1 MPEQTA
7 VQRDLKLRP
16 FLCGAAQGLIQ
27 RIGVYL
33 LVQRAGDTKT
43 RGSRWD
49 AVAKNTLAT
58 LSTLYQESDMNMV
71 LSFVAVRERLPSGN
85 SYFFTGYSPLK

>member
-16 FLCGAAQGLIQ
+16 FLCGAAQGLVQ
-27 RIGVYL
+27 RIGVDL
-33 LVQRAGDTKT
+33 LVQRA
-43 RGSRWD
+43 
-49 AVAKNTLAT
+49 LAT
-58 LSTLYQESDMNMV
+58 LSTLYQESDMSMV

-85 SYFFTGYSPLK
+85 SYFLYGL

>member
-27 RIGVYL
+27 RIGVDL
-33 LVQRAGDTKT
+33 LVQRQEIRKT

-49 AVAKNTLAT
+49 AVARNTLAT
-58 LSTLYQESDMNMV
+58 LSTLYQESDMSMV

-85 SYFFTGYSPLK
+85 SYFLYGL

>member
-27 RIGVYL
+27 RIGVDL
-33 LVQRAGDTKT
+33 LVQRAGDTKDP
-43 RGSRWD
+43 R
-49 AVAKNTLAT
+49 VAL
-58 LSTLYQESDMNMV
+58 
-71 LSFVAVRERLPSGN
+71 ERLPLGN
-85 SYFFTGYSPLK
+85 SYFLYGL

>member
-16 FLCGAAQGLIQ
+16 FLVLRRASFSVSGSISSFS
-27 RIGVYL
+27 
-33 LVQRAGDTKT
+33 VQEIRKT

-49 AVAKNTLAT
+49 AVARNTLAT
-58 LSTLYQESDMNMV
+58 LSTLYQESDMSMV

>member
-27 RIGVYL
+27 RI
-33 LVQRAGDTKT
+33 VQEIRKT

-49 AVAKNTLAT
+49 AVARNTLAT
-58 LSTLYQESDMNMV
+58 LSTLYQESDMSMV

-85 SYFFTGYSPLK
+85 SYFLYGL

>member
-27 RIGVYL
+27 RIGVDL

-49 AVAKNTLAT
+49 AVARNTLAT
-58 LSTLYQESDMNMV
+58 LSTLYQESDMSMV
-71 LSFVAVRERLPSGN
+71 LSFVLYGSGCLPGTAT
-85 SYFFTGYSPLK
+85 FFTGYSPLK